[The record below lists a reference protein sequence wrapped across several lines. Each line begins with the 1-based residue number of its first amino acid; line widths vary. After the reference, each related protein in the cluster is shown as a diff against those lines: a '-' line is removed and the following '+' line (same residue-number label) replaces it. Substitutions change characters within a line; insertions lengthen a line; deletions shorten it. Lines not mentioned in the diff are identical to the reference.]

1 MSLRSKIVLILV
13 VVGVLYAALDNVSL
27 RLSAEPRYEELEKNQ
42 ALEELGRIEDRIG
55 DELDDLHGKARLY
68 AGLEGVRRL
77 VSGENNEFSRRD
89 LDLGSMTDA
98 ELDVAFFCGKGG
110 QVLWGEI
117 LDPET
122 HEPISLTLLPKG
134 GLRASHPVL
143 NYKSGEDHLSGL
155 MTTARGPL
163 LVAAVAVGGIELRP
177 DRHFRSAR
185 EGSVVLGR
193 FLTAEE
199 LGGVLAGQDAELRV
213 HDLEGAR
220 STLEDPAV
228 VDELTGGLVDCVSRV
243 DSRGRLQV
251 FRQVPD
257 LRTGDPL
264 VLEASLG
271 REIHHFYRQNMNH
284 ALVSALAGA
293 CLLLFDLLRL
303 LRRIVIHPLTTL
315 TRKAVEIGRRDD
327 TTIRVD
333 MHRDDE
339 IGQLAGEFDSMLEK
353 LARSR
358 AQVVK
363 SARLAGMSE
372 IATGV
377 LHNVGNVLNSV
388 NVSTSLVSRKVEQLS
403 TDDLEKMVTLL
414 RPHADD
420 FGTFVSEDP
429 RGKYFLPFL
438 FEVTESLVRAR
449 RDLCAEVEQLGQGIE
464 HIAELVRSQQ
474 DFAVSRGVFEMS
486 SLEAEIDSS
495 LHILEQALGKSGIS
509 IVREF
514 EELPS
519 FPVDRHRFMEI
530 IVNLLQNAR
539 QALDERGDEDKRI
552 ALRLKSVGDRVRL
565 EVEDNGVGIS
575 QDNLDRVFQHGFT
588 TKDNGHGFGLH
599 VSANAATEMGG
610 SLTVASRGLGWGA
623 TFVLELPLKKE
634 LTHAV

>member
-293 CLLLFDLLRL
+293 CLLLFVLLRL

>member
-1 MSLRSKIVLILV
+1 MS
-13 VVGVLYAALDNVSL
+13 
-27 RLSAEPRYEELEKNQ
+27 
-42 ALEELGRIEDRIG
+42 
-55 DELDDLHGKARLY
+55 
-68 AGLEGVRRL
+68 
-77 VSGENNEFSRRD
+77 
-89 LDLGSMTDA
+89 
-98 ELDVAFFCGKGG
+98 
-110 QVLWGEI
+110 
-117 LDPET
+117 
-122 HEPISLTLLPKG
+122 
-134 GLRASHPVL
+134 
-143 NYKSGEDHLSGL
+143 
-155 MTTARGPL
+155 TARGPL
-163 LVAAVAVGGIELRP
+163 LVAAVAVGGLERRP

-185 EGSVVLGR
+185 VGSVVLGR
-193 FLTAEE
+193 FLATDE
-199 LGGVLAGQDAELRV
+199 LGNELAGQDVQLRV

-220 STLEDPAV
+220 STLEDPGV
-228 VDELTGGLVDCVSRV
+228 VDELTGGLADRVSRV

-264 VLEASLG
+264 VLEASLD
-271 REIHHFYRQNMNH
+271 REVHRFYRQNMDH

-293 CLLLFDLLRL
+293 CLLLFVLLRL
-303 LRRIVIHPLTTL
+303 LRRIVIHPLTAL
-315 TRKAVEIGRRDD
+315 TQKAVEIGRRDD

-388 NVSTSLVSRKVEQLS
+388 NVSASLVSRKVEQLS
-403 TDDLEKMVTLL
+403 TDDLERMVELL

-420 FGTFVSEDP
+420 FGTFVIEDP
-429 RGKYFLPFL
+429 RGKHLLPFL
-438 FEVTESLVRAR
+438 FEVTEALVRTR
-449 RDLCAEVEQLGQGIE
+449 RELCAEAEQLGRGIE

-474 DFAVSRGVFEMS
+474 DFAGSRGVFEMS

-495 LHILEQALGKSGIS
+495 LAILEQALGKSGVS
-509 IVREF
+509 IIRDF

-519 FPVDRHRFMEI
+519 LPVDRHKLMEI
-530 IVNLLQNAR
+530 LVNLLQNAR
-539 QALDERGDEDKRI
+539 QALEEKGGEDMRI
-552 ALRLKSVGDRVRL
+552 TLRLKRAGDRVRL

-575 QDNLDRVFQHGFT
+575 RDDLARVFQHGFT

-599 VSANAATEMGG
+599 VSANAATEMRG
-610 SLTVASRGLGWGA
+610 SLTVASRGLGCGA
-623 TFVLELPLKKE
+623 TFVLELPLEKE
-634 LTHAV
+634 LSHAA